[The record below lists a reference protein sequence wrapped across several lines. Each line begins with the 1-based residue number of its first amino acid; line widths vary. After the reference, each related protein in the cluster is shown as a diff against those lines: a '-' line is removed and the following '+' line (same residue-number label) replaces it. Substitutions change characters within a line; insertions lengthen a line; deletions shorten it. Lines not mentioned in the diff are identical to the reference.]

1 MGYKIFIEVRE
12 QFLADT
18 GVLKIL
24 GARRGSK
31 NLENSQNDLFWKNR
45 PKIGGQGRL
54 EYLVG
59 GGCNE
64 RGGSHFFSK
73 SVKKRGL

>member
-1 MGYKIFIEVRE
+1 MIG
-12 QFLADT
+12 
-18 GVLKIL
+18 G
-24 GARRGSK
+24 GAFWALEGGSE
-31 NLENSQNDLFWKNR
+31 NLEKFSNDLFWKNR

-59 GGCNE
+59 VQRN
-64 RGGSHFFSK
+64 RGVTFFFAK